1 MRQTQRTSTPDQ
13 FKQAIANASD
23 VPDVLAAIIFGKRQ
37 ELCTYLTQRV
47 FRQATDQVLLD
58 YNFNVETVIS
68 SDSYA
73 QVNE

>member
-1 MRQTQRTSTPDQ
+1 M
-13 FKQAIANASD
+13 
-23 VPDVLAAIIFGKRQ
+23 PDVLAAIIFGKRQ